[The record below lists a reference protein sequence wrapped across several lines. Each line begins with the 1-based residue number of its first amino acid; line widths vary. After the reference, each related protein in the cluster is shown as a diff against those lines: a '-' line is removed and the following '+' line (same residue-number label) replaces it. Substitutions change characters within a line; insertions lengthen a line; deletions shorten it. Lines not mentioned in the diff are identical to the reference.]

1 MNILDKFLEFK
12 KLPYV
17 LAGVI
22 FLCSLAVLSCFK
34 SAETQL
40 NTLNQAVSFSR
51 MMTKSSDDLTN
62 YARYYVTTKNEQWK
76 TEFNNVLKV
85 RNGELADEK
94 GIVKSF
100 KDRLKE
106 VPFLQSELDTLL
118 KAEQLSNNLAKLEI
132 EAFDWTQ
139 KGKIELNF
147 DIQTHH
153 HMAAQLLMFGD
164 DYNKHKNQIIQTTNE
179 FYASVVNRLQSQY
192 LFYMTTAWTMIIV
205 INLSLIL
212 LVMVINHKDITVAP
226 KRIVRKKPAAKKA
239 VRQVN
244 KTSKQLKM
252 AVQLNNTADKQ
263 ERKLCQKKLKAQ
275 ANQKKKIG

>member
-12 KLPYV
+12 KLPYI

-40 NTLNQAVSFSR
+40 ATLNHAVSFSR
-51 MMTKSSDDLTN
+51 AMVRSSDDLTN
-62 YARYYVTTKNEQWK
+62 YARYYVTTKNDQWK
-76 TEFNNVLKV
+76 TEFNNVLKI

-94 GIVKSF
+94 GVVKSF

-118 KAEQLSNNLAKLEI
+118 EI

-139 KGKIELNF
+139 KGKIELNA
-147 DIQTHH
+147 DVQTHH

-164 DYNKHKNQIIQTTNE
+164 DYKKHKNQIIQTTNE
-179 FYASVVNRLQSQY
+179 FYTSVVNRLQSQY
-192 LFYMTTAWTMIIV
+192 LFYMTTAWTMIIC
-205 INLSLIL
+205 INISLIL
-212 LVMVINHKDITVAP
+212 LIVSIKHKDSMVTRP
-226 KRIVRKKPAAKKA
+226 KRIVKKSPVKKPI
-239 VRQVN
+239 
-244 KTSKQLKM
+244 
-252 AVQLNNTADKQ
+252 
-263 ERKLCQKKLKAQ
+263 RK
-275 ANQKKKIG
+275 

>member
-62 YARYYVTTKNEQWK
+62 YPRYYVTTKNEQWK

-164 DYNKHKNQIIQTTNE
+164 DYNKHKNQIIQATNE
-179 FYASVVNRLQSQY
+179 FYALVVNRLQSQY

-244 KTSKQLKM
+244 KTSK
-252 AVQLNNTADKQ
+252 
-263 ERKLCQKKLKAQ
+263 
-275 ANQKKKIG
+275 

>member
-85 RNGELADEK
+85 RNGLLADEK
-94 GIVKSF
+94 GILKSF

-147 DIQTHH
+147 DVQTHH

-192 LFYMTTAWTMIIV
+192 LFYMTTACMTGNTTANAQVYVNTAGWLVNVTMISAGSYANTPNV
-205 INLSLIL
+205 VFPSGNVLSTVTMGGRANRVTQET
-212 LVMVINHKDITVAP
+212 LVAMGSMEGDAT
-226 KRIVRKKPAAKKA
+226 
-239 VRQVN
+239 
-244 KTSKQLKM
+244 
-252 AVQLNNTADKQ
+252 TAEDS
-263 ERKLCQKKLKAQ
+263 
-275 ANQKKKIG
+275 NYPDS

>member
-1 MNILDKFLEFK
+1 MIILDKFLEFK

-51 MMTKSSDDLTN
+51 DMIKSSDDLTN

-106 VPFLQSELDTLL
+106 VSFLQTELDTLL
-118 KAEQLSNNLAKLEI
+118 KAEQLSNNLAKIEI

-139 KGKIELNF
+139 KGKIETNA

-164 DYNKHKNQIIQTTNE
+164 DYKKYKNQIIQTTNE

-192 LFYMTTAWTMIIV
+192 LFYMTTAWTMIII
-205 INLSLIL
+205 INISLIFL
-212 LVMVINHKDITVAP
+212 IVSIKHKENMVVARP
-226 KRIVRKKPAAKKA
+226 KRIVKKPPAKKRI
-239 VRQVN
+239 V
-244 KTSKQLKM
+244 
-252 AVQLNNTADKQ
+252 
-263 ERKLCQKKLKAQ
+263 KKVIKE
-275 ANQKKKIG
+275 